1 MLELSS
7 NGFCRPLIRMP
18 RTVDGA
24 QGIIFADEQYSVID
38 ITVTE
43 EFELT
48 IAQATVCKLAI

>member
-1 MLELSS
+1 
-7 NGFCRPLIRMP
+7 MP